1 MAVMVPFLLL
11 LPREDLAYL
20 HGAAE
25 DGGAH
30 PSRVTRLPGRAG
42 EVRLQYSAA
51 GMRQRL
57 LRHLRPRVPPAILA
71 DPERVCPPSVRGLR
85 RLRAAQRS

>member
-1 MAVMVPFLLL
+1 MVVMAPFLLL

-25 DGGAH
+25 DGGSH

-42 EVRLQYSAA
+42 EVRVQYPAA

-57 LRHLRPRVPPAILA
+57 LRHLHSGVPPAVLA
-71 DPERVCPPSVRGLR
+71 GPERVCSPSVRGLW

>member
-57 LRHLRPRVPPAILA
+57 L
-71 DPERVCPPSVRGLR
+71 
-85 RLRAAQRS
+85 